1 MFIRKLN
8 WIIFSVGII
17 SFCFIILGCA
27 TAPYVPPSA
36 PTIRINT
43 VPSGAD
49 ISIQGNYIGK
59 SPLVINAPYN
69 YQGNEPM
76 IIEAILEGYELR
88 TVKFGDYHPETSEL
102 RRNILDM
109 PVAGYPAKI
118 TPAYYTFRN
127 EINIKLQPKK

>member
-27 TAPYVPPSA
+27 TGPYVAPPP
-36 PTIRINT
+36 PTITINT
-43 VPSGAD
+43 IPSGAD

-59 SPLVINAPYN
+59 SPVVINAPPN
-69 YQGNEPM
+69 YRGHEP
-76 IIEAILEGYELR
+76 IKIEAILEGYELR
-88 TVKFGDYHPETSEL
+88 IVSFGDYHPETSEL

-118 TPAYYTFRN
+118 TPAYYTYGN
-127 EINIKLQPKK
+127 SINIKLQPKK